1 MGWGNITPLFNK
13 LHSYWPLKDLID
25 INPNFYVVDVG
36 KVSSDHDRACEAFY
50 QLYGGQVDYGEE
62 HSKSCGTDFSIS
74 CDIYV
79 YIYITSVRQQ
89 QRRRLWKG
97 LCTYIPM
104 VLWLGHLRFG
114 QVFSKDEAQH
124 PHWSEVCMIYHLP
137 IHMTNIIQRRKIQ
150 CICLVI
156 RVGQRQVR
164 RRGRYSA

>member
-1 MGWGNITPLFNK
+1 MYSYLYNVGFMGWGNITPLFNK

-79 YIYITSVRQQ
+79 YIYNFSTTTTATTIMERTMHLYTNGLMARSFTVRPSLFQGRSSTST
-89 QRRRLWKG
+89 L
-97 LCTYIPM
+97 
-104 VLWLGHLRFG
+104 
-114 QVFSKDEAQH
+114 E
-124 PHWSEVCMIYHLP
+124 
-137 IHMTNIIQRRKIQ
+137 
-150 CICLVI
+150 
-156 RVGQRQVR
+156 
-164 RRGRYSA
+164 